1 MRKNHKVMSMRTELS
16 QARAFAKSLERAVR
30 EMSLQRESTPQAR
43 CCEQARKNLAASISM
58 LRRRL
63 REVSSRIEHITREL
77 RRFERFER
85 FQG

>member
-30 EMSLQRESTPQAR
+30 EMSLRSESTLQER
-43 CCEQARKNLAASISM
+43 YCEQARENLAASISM

-63 REVSSRIEHITREL
+63 REVSSRIEYITREL